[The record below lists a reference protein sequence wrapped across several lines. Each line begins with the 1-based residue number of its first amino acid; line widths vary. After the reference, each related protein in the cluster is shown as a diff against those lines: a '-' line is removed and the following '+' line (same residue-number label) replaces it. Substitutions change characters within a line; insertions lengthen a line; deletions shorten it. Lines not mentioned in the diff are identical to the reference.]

1 MNYISSASDKVYI
14 LLRQSL
20 RAILLTAA
28 ALVSLSGLF
37 SQVVLAE
44 SGDATVGSFEEKIAP
59 FDELLTVDGALLEES
74 PAVGNGRWKLVMIWA
89 TDCPICKQQKPVISA
104 FHDAHKD
111 KDAEVFGIALDGRQG
126 LVAVNKYL
134 QKHTVSF
141 PNYVGEFS
149 TVAVNYQELTEE
161 DLRGTPTYLLFNPE
175 GELKGNNPG
184 PISVDAIE
192 AFIARHSS

>member
-1 MNYISSASDKVYI
+1 MNRIPLTPGKLMDLMWKPGSAI
-14 LLRQSL
+14 F
-20 RAILLTAA
+20 LTTIAV
-28 ALVSLSGLF
+28 VSIFGLF
-37 SQVVLAE
+37 NQGVLAD
-44 SGDATVGSFEEKIAP
+44 SADSTVVAPEMAP
-59 FDELLTVDGALLEES
+59 FDGLLNIDGELLEEP

-89 TDCPICKQQKPVISA
+89 TDCAICKQQKPVISA

-126 LVAVNKYL
+126 LIAVNKYL
-134 QKHTVSF
+134 KKHTVSF
-141 PNYVGEFS
+141 PNYVGEFVS
-149 TVAVNYQELTEE
+149 IAASYQKLTEE

>member
-1 MNYISSASDKVYI
+1 MDLLWKPGSVILLAIIVAVSVSGMFSRAVLADNADISSEMIPFD
-14 LLRQSL
+14 Q
-20 RAILLTAA
+20 LLTID
-28 ALVSLSGLF
+28 G
-37 SQVVLAE
+37 VLL
-44 SGDATVGSFEEKIAP
+44 
-59 FDELLTVDGALLEES
+59 DEP

-104 FHDAHKD
+104 FHNAHKD

-134 QKHTVSF
+134 KQHTVTF

-149 TVAVNYQELTEE
+149 SIAANYQRLTEE